1 MARPRLL
8 IPSLQVNVKF
18 HLRPGEDD
26 DLIRFFADLP
36 PRQRATAVKVALRSG
51 GMARVAVEDLP
62 DDTALTDTLLNS
74 GMVF

>member
-36 PRQRATAVKVALRSG
+36 PRQRATVVKVALRSG